1 MEEFM
6 QDMKRRDFLKAST
19 MAVVVTSTC
28 LCGLN
33 GCSTFTKIGNTFNAK
48 PEALGRKGDELLIDL
63 SKEPV
68 LSRVGGAVKI
78 KNEHLPKGVIIAH
91 TEENIYQI
99 ASLSCP
105 HRGVEVE
112 YDHKKQ
118 RFECASFGS
127 STFTLDGRNIGGPAK
142 KPLQTYEARIQGNI
156 LIIKI

>member
-6 QDMKRRDFLKAST
+6 KDMKRREFLKAGA

-33 GCSTFTKIGNTFNAK
+33 GCSSFTKIGHTLDAR
-48 PEALGRKGDELLIDL
+48 PEALDRKGNELLIDL

-78 KNEHLPKGVIIAH
+78 KNEHLPKGIIIAH
-91 TEENIYQI
+91 TEENTYQI
-99 ASLSCP
+99 VSLTCP
-105 HRGVEVE
+105 HRDVEVE
-112 YDHKKQ
+112 YDPKKQ
-118 RFECASFGS
+118 RFECASIGS
-127 STFTLDGRNIGGPAK
+127 STFTLNGQNTGGPAR
-142 KPLQTYEARIQGNI
+142 KPLQNYSARIQGNI